1 MGPPA
6 AAVPRSL
13 TVRVAA
19 PDEHAARD
27 LADGGLLVYEPAVVR
42 ARGKWR
48 VEFRGAAAPA
58 VLIDAIV
65 RSWLRRC
72 GLTATTVT
80 EIRNG
85 AVARRTVFVRA

>member
-1 MGPPA
+1 MPL
-6 AAVPRSL
+6 SL

-42 ARGKWR
+42 TSGRWR